1 MAVVISS
8 TVTAVNDYQKE
19 KQFRRLNDVANSQK
33 EVLTLSV
40 SFSHIFLRSTFGE
53 TPN

>member
-33 EVLTLSV
+33 EVLN
-40 SFSHIFLRSTFGE
+40 LRSLLLISFRLTFGE
-53 TPN
+53 TQD